1 MTSQIA
7 CISADT
13 PKCLQPTR
21 QPLRLRALSTFA
33 RPVDDTALN
42 IIRFTPPLHKCPL
55 TPDVLGGKAI
65 WGTISSEFQSK
76 ICVLC
81 TRIFSFASWHA
92 LAFASPR
99 LPRGFLRCI
108 TRCNAYQRCFGE
120 NSLPTKGIKGQDNR
134 GHPPTVTLFSP
145 KTQRLLTCQSAGK
158 LNYQLWGGFP
168 PRRVAASQI
177 NINSSLRF

>member
-13 PKCLQPTR
+13 LRCLQPTR

-33 RPVDDTALN
+33 RPVDDTALKP
-42 IIRFTPPLHKCPL
+42 IYPPPSKYPL
-55 TPDVLGGKAI
+55 TPDVIGGKAI
-65 WGTISSEFQSK
+65 RGTISSEFQSK

-81 TRIFSFASWHA
+81 TRLFSFASWHA

-108 TRCNAYQRCFGE
+108 ARCSTEVYQRCSGE
-120 NSLPTKGIKGQDNR
+120 HSLPTKGIKGQDNR
-134 GHPPTVTLFSP
+134 GHPPTVTLFFSEDATPVDSP
-145 KTQRLLTCQSAGK
+145 ICR
-158 LNYQLWGGFP
+158 
-168 PRRVAASQI
+168 
-177 NINSSLRF
+177 